1 MLGAMVLTLLGG
13 LWLLTL
19 HVSTS
24 GSFPRPLTAKQ
35 ERDCLERMSRG
46 DRAARNE
53 LVEHNLRLVAHI
65 VKKYYAVSGEQDDL
79 ISIGTIGL
87 IKAVETYNLEKKTK
101 FATYASRCIENEILM
116 YFRARRKTAGD
127 VSLEDPLDTDR
138 DGNSLT
144 LMELVSDEEDIIT
157 RLDLTLKA
165 EKLREVFGVLEGREQ
180 RVLRLREDGTWVRDM
195 LTGCYPGFRK
205 NAFPQSLTFETDGVG
220 YITAVRFQCGY
231 TAQGG
236 MQAVG
241 DPDVVWAGYAYIHP
255 LLLCMMAGPGAQEGG
270 RLLHPRARDIIALV
284 NESWYQGLTYDA
296 GSTHTAARVSCWG
309 YLREGEDTML
319 IPVEDSCQFT
329 GEFAI
334 VWK

>member
-144 LMELVSDEEDIIT
+144 LMELVSDEEDKI
-157 RLDLTLKA
+157 
-165 EKLREVFGVLEGREQ
+165 GRAH
-180 RVLRLREDGTWVRDM
+180 V
-195 LTGCYPGFRK
+195 
-205 NAFPQSLTFETDGVG
+205 
-220 YITAVRFQCGY
+220 
-231 TAQGG
+231 
-236 MQAVG
+236 
-241 DPDVVWAGYAYIHP
+241 
-255 LLLCMMAGPGAQEGG
+255 
-270 RLLHPRARDIIALV
+270 
-284 NESWYQGLTYDA
+284 
-296 GSTHTAARVSCWG
+296 
-309 YLREGEDTML
+309 
-319 IPVEDSCQFT
+319 
-329 GEFAI
+329 
-334 VWK
+334 

>member
-19 HVSTS
+19 HVSAS

-53 LVEHNLRLVAHI
+53 LVAHI

-165 EKLREVFGVLEGREQ
+165 EKLRKVFGVLEGREQ
-180 RVLRLREDGTWVRDM
+180 RVLRLRYGLDNRPPMTQREVA
-195 LTGCYPGFRK
+195 RK
-205 NAFPQSLTFETDGVG
+205 LGISRSYVS
-220 YITAVRFQCGY
+220 
-231 TAQGG
+231 
-236 MQAVG
+236 
-241 DPDVVWAGYAYIHP
+241 
-255 LLLCMMAGPGAQEGG
+255 
-270 RLLHPRARDIIALV
+270 RLEKHAIER
-284 NESWYQGLTYDA
+284 
-296 GSTHTAARVSCWG
+296 
-309 YLREGEDTML
+309 LREEMG
-319 IPVEDSCQFT
+319 
-329 GEFAI
+329 
-334 VWK
+334 K